1 LIANTQ
7 KIAPDS
13 SRRTQK
19 KKTHGWSVLICGPLE
34 TYVCGVHNASMAP
47 LDHWMEVLR
56 CPFCVLT
63 GVAFLSQ
70 GATDDLAIVV
80 DDLSSGFKAV

>member
-1 LIANTQ
+1 
-7 KIAPDS
+7 
-13 SRRTQK
+13 
-19 KKTHGWSVLICGPLE
+19 
-34 TYVCGVHNASMAP
+34 MAP

-80 DDLSSGFKAV
+80 DDLPSGFKAV